1 MKYGVKI
8 FKVANAGNIKANA
21 EVVIEDAFV
30 VKNVRIVQGENG
42 VSVKMPSIKYE
53 VNGETKYKDV
63 FHPITAEARKEFD
76 AAVIAEYNA
85 AE

>member
-1 MKYGVKI
+1 
-8 FKVANAGNIKANA
+8 
-21 EVVIEDAFV
+21 
-30 VKNVRIVQGENG
+30 
-42 VSVKMPSIKYE
+42 MPSVKYE